1 MYVIQ
6 CIAYS
11 PAITP
16 SRKYRDL
23 YIILNYQNYAQLRI
37 YVLNY

>member
-11 PAITP
+11 PVITP
-16 SRKYRDL
+16 SRKYL
-23 YIILNYQNYAQLRI
+23 SIILNYQNYAQLRI